1 MIAVAN
7 ELNLQQLADFC
18 QRHGVARLSLFGS
31 RLHNTHRPDSDLDLL
46 VEFLPRRKVSLFDIG
61 GMIMELREMTG
72 LDVDLR
78 SPQDLSPMFRDAVLT
93 EAKVL
98 YAA

>member
-1 MIAVAN
+1 MVAV
-7 ELNLQQLADFC
+7 ELNLERLAEFC
-18 QRHGVARLSLFGS
+18 HRHGIARLSLFGS
-31 RLHNTHRPDSDLDLL
+31 RARDTYRSDSDLDLL
-46 VEFLPRRKVSLFDIG
+46 VEFPAGKKVSLFDIG

-78 SPQDLSPMFRDAVLT
+78 SPQDLSPMFRDAVLK

-98 YAA
+98 YAV